1 MKRSTATVAAGT
13 SRCFAPKIIR
23 TSTPPRS
30 SGPLHRPGRAT
41 GRHSTH
47 NSGRVSRENAPQ
59 RMRRA
64 TTDSGAAGRT
74 SDRRAGRAVEER
86 RSRAGVDED
95 LVVAPSGGVAVEKER
110 HRGGR
115 AGRASGMSVGSPR
128 WRRMRSITAGSSIT
142 AMSCRRPP
150 HRGHSRTSNPRLRR
164 MNSAQR
170 PFAAGGG
177 SPTSA
182 ASLESSEGEFSWEP
196 TGSPNR
202 TTSARHAAR
211 GASTP

>member
-1 MKRSTATVAAGT
+1 MKRSTATVAAAT

-23 TSTPPRS
+23 TSKPPLV
-30 SGPLHRPGRAT
+30 PAPFT
-41 GRHSTH
+41 GL
-47 NSGRVSRENAPQ
+47 GAPQ
-59 RMRRA
+59 EASLPTTMGGCQERMRRRECA
-64 TTDSGAAGRT
+64 APQPTAVRQGARRT
-74 SDRRAGRAVEER
+74 GGPGGPSRRGVQERVSTRIWSSPPAVARPSR
-86 RSRAGVDED
+86 RNGI
-95 LVVAPSGGVAVEKER
+95 G
-110 HRGGR
+110 GGR

-128 WRRMRSITAGSSIT
+128 GRRMRSITAGSSIT

-150 HRGHSRTSNPRLRR
+150 HRGHSRTSNPKLRR

-177 SPTSA
+177 SPAPA
-182 ASLESSEGEFSWEP
+182 ASLESSGGEFSWEP